1 MSGLFDKMMEK
12 EKFMAY
18 ERVRESGVTNMF
30 DVKTVEQLSGLSKS
44 EIMDIM
50 QNYGELKEKYIG

>member
-1 MSGLFDKMMEK
+1 
-12 EKFMAY
+12 
-18 ERVRESGVTNMF
+18 MF
-30 DVKTVEQLSGLSKS
+30 DVKTVEQLTGLSKS

>member
-1 MSGLFDKMMEK
+1 MDITK
-12 EKFMAY
+12 EEFLAY

-30 DVKTVEQLSGLSKS
+30 GVKTVEQLSGLSKS

-50 QNYGELKEKYIG
+50 QNYGELKEKYMK